1 MVTVAAREPVKGKL
15 IILSEEDVAR
25 LKEAEQKDDAPPEEV
40 RGVVQAHGRVVGS
53 SIKGLQSQ
61 GRVIR

>member
-1 MVTVAAREPVKGKL
+1 MAVREPVRGKP
-15 IILSEEDVAR
+15 IFLSEEEVA
-25 LKEAEQKDDAPPEEV
+25 LFKEAGEKEKKDDAPPEEV

-53 SIKGLQSQ
+53 SLKGISSQ